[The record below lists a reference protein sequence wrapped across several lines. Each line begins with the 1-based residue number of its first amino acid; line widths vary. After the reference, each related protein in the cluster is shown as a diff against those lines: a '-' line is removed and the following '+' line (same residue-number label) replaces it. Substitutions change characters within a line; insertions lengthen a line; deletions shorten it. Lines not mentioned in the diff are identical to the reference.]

1 MPNCAFLTIENT
13 EGWFIDD
20 DLAHGPLGGLGW
32 SIQNVPW
39 TIKKNWNEYDI
50 VVLRSTWDY
59 QSNIP
64 QFINVLEEIETS
76 SAVLFN
82 SLQTVRW
89 NIDKSYLLEL
99 QDRGIRIVPTA
110 TFENLEEKAILEAF
124 EHFDVNEIIVKPIVG
139 ANADD
144 TFRIKRSS
152 DKTLIQSITKTFQSK
167 QGFLQPFIQSVIQEG
182 EFSVIFINGHISHVV
197 LKTVGQGD
205 FRVQEEHGGG
215 VTAIQSPAQELI
227 SASQKVIQNVPFDT
241 LYARVDLV
249 RLPSNEFALMELELV
264 EPALYF
270 RFDAQSAER
279 FAHAINKRFLSLAK

>member
-20 DLAHGPLGGLGW
+20 DLAHEPLGALGW
-32 SIQNVPW
+32 SVHNVPW
-39 TIKKNWNEYDI
+39 TIKTNWNDFDI

-64 QFINVLEEIETS
+64 QFIDVLEEIEKS

-99 QDRGIRIVPTA
+99 QNCGIKIVPTA
-110 TFENLEEKAILEAF
+110 IFEHLEEKAILEAF
-124 EHFDVNEIIVKPIVG
+124 ERYNVNEIIVKPIVG

-144 TFRIKRSS
+144 TFRINRSA
-152 DKTLIQSITKTFQSK
+152 DKNLIESITTTFQSK
-167 QGFLQPFIQSVIQEG
+167 QGFLQPFIQSVIEEG
-182 EFSVIFINGHISHVV
+182 EFSVIFLNGQISHVI

-215 VTAIQSPAQELI
+215 VTAIQSPTQELI
-227 SASQKVIQNVPFDT
+227 SASQKVMQNLPFDT

-270 RFDAQSAER
+270 RFDAQSADR
-279 FAHAINKRFLSLAK
+279 FADAINKRFLSLAK